1 MTSPRLAA
9 ALARLD
15 ALVNWERR
23 ARTGMRPGIEPVVDL
38 LARLGDPH
46 LRFQAVHV
54 TGTKGKGTTSSLV
67 AHALTRAGISTGL
80 YTSPHVEVVNER
92 VAIDGAPAE
101 DEVLAAALERA
112 LDARDAAVRARTAA
126 EEATWFDVMTAAAF
140 AVFAESSC
148 EAAVVE
154 VGIGGRLDSTNAIF
168 GEVAIVTNVDL
179 EHVEVLG
186 RTRAAIAREKGGIV
200 KRGAVLVTSLDAS
213 DEAGAVL
220 AALAREL
227 DVPVKRPAS
236 LAPTVLRRNVDL
248 ARLALDALGERG
260 WRGRDDRL
268 VEAALLDEGL
278 IESSRLPARLERFEC
293 EGTTVVVD
301 GAHVAS
307 SVAQALEEC
316 SRDLAL
322 AGPPVVVLALGREKD
337 ATAILKAL
345 RARADTLVCTTV
357 AHGPLRAPDP
367 LVEEARA
374 LGFTAE
380 KADDPVAA
388 LAKAIWLAGPR
399 RWVLVIG
406 SFYLAGAVRP
416 KLRADTSR
424 CSRSSPTCS

>member
-1 MTSPRLAA
+1 MTSSTLEA

-23 ARTGMRPGIEPVVDL
+23 TRTGMRPSIEPVLDL
-38 LARLGDPH
+38 LARLGDPQ

-67 AHALTRAGISTGL
+67 AHGLIRAGIATGL
-80 YTSPHVEVVNER
+80 YTSPHVERLNER
-92 VAIDGAPAE
+92 VAIDGEAAG
-101 DEVLAAALERA
+101 DEALARALGRA
-112 LDARDAAVRARTAA
+112 LDAREAAVGARTAA
-126 EEATWFDVMTAAAF
+126 EDATWFDVMTAAAF
-140 AVFAESSC
+140 AVFAEARC
-148 EAAVVE
+148 EAVVVE
-154 VGIGGRLDSTNAIF
+154 VGIGGRLDSTNAVF
-168 GEVAIVTNVDL
+168 GEVAIVTNVEL

-186 RTRAAIAREKGGIV
+186 NTRAAIAREKGGIV
-200 KRGAVLVTSLDAS
+200 KQGAVLVTSLDAS

-220 AALAREL
+220 ASIAREL

-236 LAPTVLRRNVDL
+236 IAPTLLQRDVDL

-260 WRGRDDRL
+260 WRGRDGSL
-268 VEAALLDEGL
+268 VGSVLLDDAL
-278 IESSRLPARLERFEC
+278 IERARLPARLERFEC
-293 EGTTVVVD
+293 EGTTVIVD

-307 SVAQALEEC
+307 SVAQTLEEC
-316 SRDLAL
+316 SRDLGL
-322 AGPPVVVLALGREKD
+322 AAPPVVVLALGREKD

-345 RARADTLVCTTV
+345 RVRADTLVCTTV

-380 KADDPVAA
+380 KADEPIAA
-388 LAKAIWLAGPR
+388 LAKAIWLARPD

-416 KLRADTSR
+416 KLRAETSR